1 MTQQGD
7 GTVLSPVSVHGP
19 PCPPLVP
26 GPRCTVPE
34 DSGTASLGTAD
45 RSRQW
50 SGALPRHPAS
60 PFPGTALPLCLLPVP
75 VKGGFGSCR
84 PPGPRGES
92 RVFNRNGDWS
102 VQLVSKPRELLGA
115 ACRLCCPG
123 YLGCTLPAP
132 RGLSRGLPRRPGL
145 QLLTPF
151 SHPCVREWSRAES
164 ERRPCSPGGRQHTR
178 PRGPTRCAA
187 QSSLMGGLGCRAEV
201 GAARLVLPEGPS

>member
-7 GTVLSPVSVHGP
+7 GTVPSPVSVHGP

-60 PFPGTALPLCLLPVP
+60 PFPGTSLPLCLLPVP

-92 RVFNRNGDWS
+92 RVFNRDGDWS
-102 VQLVSKPRELLGA
+102 VQLVSEPPDRWGLHAGSAVLGA
-115 ACRLCCPG
+115 RAAPCPPPWP
-123 YLGCTLPAP
+123 LPGGSPSPWAAAP
-132 RGLSRGLPRRPGL
+132 HAF
-145 QLLTPF
+145 LTPL
-151 SHPCVREWSRAES
+151 CQGVV
-164 ERRPCSPGGRQHTR
+164 PGR
-178 PRGPTRCAA
+178 
-187 QSSLMGGLGCRAEV
+187 V
-201 GAARLVLPEGPS
+201 GAAPVLTRRQAAHPAKGTDQVRSPELPDGGPGVPG